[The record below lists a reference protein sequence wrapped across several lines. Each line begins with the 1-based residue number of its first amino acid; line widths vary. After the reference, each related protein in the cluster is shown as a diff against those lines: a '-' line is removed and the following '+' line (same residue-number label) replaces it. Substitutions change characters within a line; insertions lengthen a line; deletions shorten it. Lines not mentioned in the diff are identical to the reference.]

1 MKYTNSMFLANVDY
15 VRKQKGEKVGEL
27 EKAVEVSTG
36 YFARLSK
43 NPETMPGAEVLI
55 KIALHYGVP
64 IDCLLLYSYSTYTE
78 EEKILSDYI
87 EKIISWTMN
96 GWIKWEKTDRV
107 MAMRQPEIN
116 SLFPHRMP
124 VYQNGM
130 TYMCELKDGS
140 KTKITPI
147 SSGGGGEIVWWGYEL
162 TVYDSST
169 QKWLPICAT
178 DLVSDMMQMRLKNLY
193 MTVGLK
199 ESQFSVDGDT
209 KDFITRFL
217 AQENKGENND

>member
-1 MKYTNSMFLANVDY
+1 MNFTNLLFLANVDY
-15 VRKQKGEKVGEL
+15 LRKQNGEKVGEL

-43 NPETMPGAEVLI
+43 NPKMMPGAEVLI
-55 KIALHYGVP
+55 KIALHYGVS
-64 IDCLLLYSYSTYTE
+64 IDCLLLHNYSTYTE

-87 EKIISWTMN
+87 EKILSWTMD
-96 GWIKWEKTDRV
+96 GWIKWEKADRV

-124 VYQNGM
+124 VYLNGM
-130 TYMCELKDGS
+130 TYMYEHKDGS

-147 SSGGGGEIVWWGYEL
+147 SSRGGGEIVWWGYEL
-162 TVYDSST
+162 TVYDST
-169 QKWLPICAT
+169 TEKWLPICAT
-178 DLVSDMMQMRLKNLY
+178 DLVSDMMQMRLRHLY

-199 ESQFSVDGDT
+199 ESQFSVDGDAM
-209 KDFITRFL
+209 DYITRFL
-217 AQENKGENND
+217 AQENRGEQ